1 MRLLGQ
7 KSQKYTEN
15 IAKFPAQWQQSTKI
29 NLIKKQNVFRKN
41 LFIFVRL
48 HHVWHLWGLHLRG
61 KTQNQKG
68 ELQNGFL
75 PLFPFPSHHPLLH
88 TPSNSLH
95 PYNSFSVHTHTDRLK
110 KTKKS
115 FFKNEIILLEQT
127 FSYLDALRK
136 LPVIDSVTFIQQ
148 DKKQRSSKA
157 SNI

>member
-110 KTKKS
+110 KTNKQKNHFQKWDHIVRINFLLS
-115 FFKNEIILLEQT
+115 RCFKET
-127 FSYLDALRK
+127 TSHWFSHFYTTRQETK
-136 LPVIDSVTFIQQ
+136 EFQGF
-148 DKKQRSSKA
+148 
-157 SNI
+157 

>member
-41 LFIFVRL
+41 LFFFCKTAPCVTS
-48 HHVWHLWGLHLRG
+48 LRPSLER
-61 KTQNQKG
+61 KNTESKG
-68 ELQNGFL
+68 RTTEWF
-75 PLFPFPSHHPLLH
+75 PSSFPSFPFPSHHPLLH

-110 KTKKS
+110 KTNKQKS
-115 FFKNEIILLEQT
+115 FFKNEIILLE
-127 FSYLDALRK
+127 
-136 LPVIDSVTFIQQ
+136 
-148 DKKQRSSKA
+148 
-157 SNI
+157 